1 MLSPDTTRT
10 NVPSNPAPIVEAV
23 LFPETNNPSLEETLT
38 KPEAEQPGDAP
49 GKFRG
54 TPAEC
59 CRTEICTCTRA
70 VPHGSFL

>member
-1 MLSPDTTRT
+1 MFSSETTRA
-10 NVPSNPAPIVEAV
+10 NVPSNPAPTVEAV
-23 LFPETNNPSLEETLT
+23 LFTEQNNPSLEVTLT
-38 KPEAEQPGDAP
+38 KPESEEPGDAP

-54 TPAEC
+54 SPAES